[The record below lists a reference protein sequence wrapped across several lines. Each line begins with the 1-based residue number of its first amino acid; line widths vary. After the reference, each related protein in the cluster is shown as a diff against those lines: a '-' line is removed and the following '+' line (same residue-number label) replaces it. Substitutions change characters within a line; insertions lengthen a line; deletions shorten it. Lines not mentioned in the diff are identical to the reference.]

1 MQGNS
6 SCREQLETSQGNL
19 YDFRPGTSTGPAP
32 RDSVTKGNQWLL
44 FVFCSF
50 FFFFFLKWFYPY
62 ITIICEDSSFLF
74 LVQILGN
81 KHGSW
86 WRELSTEDPGLWE
99 GWRDHIRPGAAS
111 WGWMEVSECGL
122 FLGKK
127 EWNGCLVTRK
137 IGCGVDCSMFANY
150 FPFLPRHPVLAF
162 PVFLRGKQNH
172 VTVS

>member
-1 MQGNS
+1 MQRTVRNEPRKSVRLQARDLHRACPTGFRNQ
-6 SCREQLETSQGNL
+6 RE
-19 YDFRPGTSTGPAP
+19 P
-32 RDSVTKGNQWLL
+32 VTAICFLL
-44 FVFCSF
+44 

-86 WRELSTEDPGLWE
+86 WRELSTEDPGLWA

-122 FLGKK
+122 FWGKK

-150 FPFLPRHPVLAF
+150 FPFLPRHPALAF